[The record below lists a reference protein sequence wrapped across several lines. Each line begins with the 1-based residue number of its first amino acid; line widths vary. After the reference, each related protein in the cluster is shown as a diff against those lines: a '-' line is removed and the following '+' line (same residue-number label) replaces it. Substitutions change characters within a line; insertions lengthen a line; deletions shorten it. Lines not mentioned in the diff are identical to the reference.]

1 MTHIAAVFK
10 FTCFYVVYSFNLD
23 YLYLIMNS
31 DSSSPYLQNVSPVN
45 PSLSPHWVPPSVQI
59 PVYPVIPDITQK
71 QVIPTTQKRR
81 YESFDMVKVVLR
93 NKPTSVFCPSCKL
106 NIMTDLKGRRI
117 TLYCCH
123 VFVLIIDCT
132 TLCYSHFSSFL

>member
-1 MTHIAAVFK
+1 
-10 FTCFYVVYSFNLD
+10 
-23 YLYLIMNS
+23 MNS
-31 DSSSPYLQNVSPVN
+31 DNSPPYLQNSSPVN

-71 QVIPTTQKRR
+71 QVIPPKRNLR
-81 YESFDMVKVVLR
+81 TGSYDMVKVVLR

-117 TLYCCH
+117 TLY
-123 VFVLIIDCT
+123 
-132 TLCYSHFSSFL
+132 